1 MSKTVHNALVIGGT
15 GMLRHAVHELVG
27 RGSRVIAVSR
37 NPDRAAPPPT
47 SPGEFFPVAAS
58 WEDPKSL
65 VDAIAAATD
74 EQRAELV
81 VVWVH
86 TPYRAPLMRDLERV
100 VAPDAI
106 VVQVW
111 GSAGQDPREV
121 LLAERVDLPGRTTR
135 DVVLGYVVSEGRAR
149 WLTHTEISDGVLH
162 TIDQPQTT
170 RTVGQIDPWSQRP

>member
-1 MSKTVHNALVIGGT
+1 MSEIVHNALVIGGT

-37 NPDRAAPPPT
+37 NPDRAAPPQT
-47 SPGEFFPVAAS
+47 SPGEFFPVAAD
-58 WEDPKSL
+58 WADPKSL

-74 EQRAELV
+74 ERRAELV

-86 TPYRAPLMRDLERV
+86 TPYRAALMRELERV

-111 GSAGQDPREV
+111 GSAAQDPRGY
-121 LLAERVDLPGRTTR
+121 LTTERVELPGRTSR
-135 DVVLGYVVSEGRAR
+135 DVFLGYVIRESGAR
-149 WLTHTEISDGVLH
+149 WLTHREISEGVLH
-162 TIDQPQTT
+162 AIDQPEATH
-170 RTVGQIDPWSQRP
+170 TVGQIDPWDQRP